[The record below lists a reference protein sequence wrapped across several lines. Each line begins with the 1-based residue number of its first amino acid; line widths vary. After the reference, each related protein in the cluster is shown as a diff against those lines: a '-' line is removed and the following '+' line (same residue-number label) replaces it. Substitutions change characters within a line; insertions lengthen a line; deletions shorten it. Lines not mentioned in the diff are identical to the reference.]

1 MELRL
6 KIKQLLM
13 TPLFDYISQRVEIN
27 SEKKQHINSLSK
39 TLELK
44 RGSHLIKPNQWV
56 NKTYFVIKGCLR
68 SYTHDK
74 DGKEHTLQFAVK
86 NDWISDYI
94 AIFNNE
100 SSTQTIECISDCTVI
115 EVSIREGIETLFSKL
130 PEIETLHRKNLQ
142 RHIVSLQKRILNQL
156 QLSSMERYIEFKKQ
170 HPNIEKHAL
179 NYHIAS
185 YLGITQQSLSRIR
198 SEIIQIKSLN

>member
-1 MELRL
+1 M
-6 KIKQLLM
+6 I
-13 TPLFDYISQRVEIN
+13 PLFDYVSKRVEIN
-27 SEKKQHINSLSK
+27 SYKKNIISSLSK

-44 RGSHLIKPNQWV
+44 KGTQLILPNQLV
-56 NKTYFVIKGCLR
+56 NKTYFVLKGCVR
-68 SYTHDK
+68 SFIHDK
-74 DGKEHTLQFAVK
+74 NGKEHTLQFAVK
-86 NDWISDYI
+86 ENWISDYI

-100 SSTQTIECISDCTVI
+100 KSTQTVECISDCIVI
-115 EVSIREGIETLFSKL
+115 EVSIRDGIEELFSKL

-156 QLSSMERYIEFKKQ
+156 QLNSKERYILFQKKY
-170 HPNIEKHAL
+170 PTVEKYAT

-198 SEIIQIKSLN
+198 SLKISN

>member
-1 MELRL
+1 MN
-6 KIKQLLM
+6 
-13 TPLFDYISQRVEIN
+13 PLFDYISKRVKIN
-27 SEKKQHINSLSK
+27 SGSEKLISSIAKSLEIK
-39 TLELK
+39 KGTQ
-44 RGSHLIKPNQWV
+44 LIKPNQLV
-56 NKTYFVIKGCLR
+56 NNTYFVLKGCIR
-68 SYTHDK
+68 SFTYDK

-86 NDWISDYI
+86 DDWISDYI

-100 SSTQTIECISDCTVI
+100 MSTQTIECVSDCTVI
-115 EVSIREGIETLFSKL
+115 EVSINEGIETLFSKL

-156 QLSSMERYIEFKKQ
+156 QLSSTERYVLFQKQ
-170 HPNIEKHAL
+170 YPSVEKYAL

-198 SEIIQIKSLN
+198 SEKALK

>member
-1 MELRL
+1 MN
-6 KIKQLLM
+6 
-13 TPLFDYISQRVEIN
+13 PLFDYISKRVKIN
-27 SEKKQHINSLSK
+27 SGSKKLISSIAK
-39 TLELK
+39 RLENK
-44 RGSHLIKPNQWV
+44 KGTQLIKPNQLV
-56 NKTYFVIKGCLR
+56 NKTYFVLKGCIR
-68 SYTHDK
+68 SFTYDK

-86 NDWISDYI
+86 DDWISDYI

-100 SSTQTIECISDCTVI
+100 MSTQTIECVSDCIVI
-115 EVSIREGIETLFSKL
+115 EVSINEGIETLFSKL

-156 QLSSMERYIEFKKQ
+156 QLSSIERYVLFQKQ
-170 HPNIEKHAL
+170 YPSVEKYAL

-198 SEIIQIKSLN
+198 SEKLLK

>member
-1 MELRL
+1 
-6 KIKQLLM
+6 M

-27 SEKKQHINSLSK
+27 SGKKQLINSLSK

-44 RGSHLIKPNQWV
+44 RGSHLIKPNQSV

-115 EVSIREGIETLFSKL
+115 EVSIREGIETLFSKF
-130 PEIETLHRKNLQ
+130 LHLTWIFYFLK
-142 RHIVSLQKRILNQL
+142 
-156 QLSSMERYIEFKKQ
+156 
-170 HPNIEKHAL
+170 
-179 NYHIAS
+179 
-185 YLGITQQSLSRIR
+185 
-198 SEIIQIKSLN
+198 

>member
-1 MELRL
+1 
-6 KIKQLLM
+6 M

-27 SEKKQHINSLSK
+27 SEKKQFINSLSK

-44 RGSHLIKPNQWV
+44 RGSHLIKPNQSV
-56 NKTYFVIKGCLR
+56 NKTFFVINGCLR

-156 QLSSMERYIEFKKQ
+156 QLSSMERYIQFKKQ
-170 HPNIEKHAL
+170 HPTIEKHAL

-198 SEIIQIKSLN
+198 SELLQIKSLN

>member
-1 MELRL
+1 MNL
-6 KIKQLLM
+6 
-13 TPLFDYISQRVEIN
+13 LFDYISKRVKIN
-27 SEKKQHINSLSK
+27 SSSKKLISSIAKSIEIKKGTQ
-39 TLELK
+39 
-44 RGSHLIKPNQWV
+44 LIKPNQLV
-56 NKTYFVIKGCLR
+56 NNTYFVIKGCIR
-68 SYTHDK
+68 SYTYDK

-86 NDWISDYI
+86 DDWISDYI

-100 SSTQTIECISDCTVI
+100 MSTQTIECVSDCTLI
-115 EVSIREGIETLFSKL
+115 EVSISEGIETLFSKL

-156 QLSSMERYIEFKKQ
+156 QLSSSERYILFQKQ
-170 HPNIEKHAL
+170 YPSVEKYAL

-198 SEIIQIKSLN
+198 SEKLLK

>member
-1 MELRL
+1 
-6 KIKQLLM
+6 M
-13 TPLFDYISQRVEIN
+13 TEVL
-27 SEKKQHINSLSK
+27 
-39 TLELK
+39 
-44 RGSHLIKPNQWV
+44 

-198 SEIIQIKSLN
+198 VDQSNPRELRHLKSS